1 MIARRRQDPRDLRE
15 EIEDGTPI
23 SARSFRAPPRGRARR
38 RRAQAQAP
46 AWPTKQTIRLISPFP
61 PGSAVDAVARPVFD
75 HVSRQIG
82 QTIVYETRPGA
93 GGTLGMAAVAKA
105 EPDGYTLL
113 VNSSV
118 HTITPSTYTKL
129 PYDTSAISRRSFPGA
144 VSNVLVVP
152 PSRFKTVQ
160 DLVAAGKAKPGSI
173 TYGSGGVGAAT
184 HLNAER
190 FRLSAGF
197 EAVHV
202 PFKGA
207 PEALREILGDRID
220 FYFSPILS
228 AVPLIQSGQVRGLAV
243 SSLKRSDTLPDIPT
257 TIEAG
262 YPESDYVFWVGL
274 FAPAATPRNIINRL
288 HDAAAAALADKA
300 VAEKLKA
307 LGAAPMAMTPTE
319 FDAYIKAEI
328 ATIAKVVKAAGI
340 APN

>member
-1 MIARRRQDPRDLRE
+1 MQRRSVL
-15 EIEDGTPI
+15 GVSVLLVGLALAG
-23 SARSFRAPPRGRARR
+23 SAF
-38 RRAQAQAP
+38 AQAP

-118 HTITPSTYTKL
+118 HTITPSTYAKL
-129 PYDTSAISRRSFPGA
+129 PYDTIRDFAGVTPLA
-144 VSNVLVVP
+144 QYPNVLVVP
-152 PSRFKTVQ
+152 PSRFKTLQ
-160 DLVAAGKAKPGSI
+160 ELVAAAKAKPGSL

-190 FRLSAGF
+190 LRLSAGF

-243 SSLKRSDTLPDIPT
+243 SSLTRSETLPDIPT

-262 YPESDYVFWVGL
+262 YPDSDYVFWVGL
-274 FAPAATPRNIINRL
+274 FAPAATPRDIVNRL
-288 HDAAAAALADKA
+288 HDATIAALADKA
-300 VAEKLKA
+300 VADNLKA
-307 LGAAPMAMTPTE
+307 LGASPMAMTPTE
-319 FDAYIKAEI
+319 FDAYVKAEI

-340 APN
+340 QPN

>member
-1 MIARRRQDPRDLRE
+1 MQRRSVLGACALLLAVALAGAD
-15 EIEDGTPI
+15 
-23 SARSFRAPPRGRARR
+23 
-38 RRAQAQAP
+38 RAQAQAP

-129 PYDTSAISRRSFPGA
+129 PYDTIRDFAAIIPLA
-144 VSNVLVVP
+144 QYPNVLVVP

-243 SSLKRSDTLPDIPT
+243 SSLKRSDTAAGHPDHDRGGLSRTPT
-257 TIEAG
+257 TCSGSACSRRRRRRATSSIACTM
-262 YPESDYVFWVGL
+262 PRRRRSPTRRWPTTSRRS
-274 FAPAATPRNIINRL
+274 APRRWR
-288 HDAAAAALADKA
+288 
-300 VAEKLKA
+300 
-307 LGAAPMAMTPTE
+307 
-319 FDAYIKAEI
+319 
-328 ATIAKVVKAAGI
+328 
-340 APN
+340 